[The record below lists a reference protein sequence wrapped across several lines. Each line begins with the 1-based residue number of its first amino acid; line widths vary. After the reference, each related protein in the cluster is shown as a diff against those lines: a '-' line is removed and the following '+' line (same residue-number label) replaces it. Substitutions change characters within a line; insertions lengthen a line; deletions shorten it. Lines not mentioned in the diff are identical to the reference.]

1 MLLIEKKKVLLLAF
15 DPAVAQS
22 ILEWLQDYATVTY
35 VSAEEAIFS
44 TIKSQKWDLI
54 ITDVKLPNVNDFD
67 ITKFVKS
74 INYRIPVL
82 IVADHQKVSFIL
94 SALEIHADGMQFKPL
109 NKIEFMGMVFKLV
122 GEYEEHH
129 GKEGKVV
136 LAIGAHPDDVE
147 IGCGGALARHRAEG
161 DSINILTLS
170 QGESGGDPGVRRKES
185 ELAAE
190 IQGAKLYWGNFKD
203 TRISGGVETIQHIE
217 RIINEVKP
225 THIYTHTIFDTHRDH
240 RNVHH
245 AVVSA
250 CRGVHNIFC
259 FQSPSSTVEFKPNLF
274 IEIFEEDLQQ
284 KLRAVAAFDSQAKI
298 RAYMKEDMLR
308 ATVRYWGRFC
318 HYALAEPVE
327 VLRSN
332 PIPNS
337 RYLSSD
343 SFDL

>member
-1 MLLIEKKKVLLLAF
+1 MLLAEKKKVLLLAF

-22 ILEWLQDYATVTY
+22 IVEWLRDYAEVTLI
-35 VSAEEAIFS
+35 SSEDAIFTS
-44 TIKSQKWDLI
+44 IKAQKWDLV
-54 ITDVKLPNVNDFD
+54 ITDVKLPNVSDFD
-67 ITKFVKS
+67 VTKFAKS
-74 INYRIPVL
+74 INYRVPVL

-109 NKIEFMGMVFKLV
+109 NKMEFMGLVSKLI
-122 GEYEEHH
+122 GEYQDHQHQEA
-129 GKEGKVV
+129 KIV

-147 IGCGGALARHRAEG
+147 IGCGGALSRHRAEG
-161 DSINILTLS
+161 DKINILTLT
-170 QGESGGDPGVRRKES
+170 QGELGGDPGVRKRES
-185 ELAAE
+185 EAAAK
-190 IQGAKLYWGNFKD
+190 IQGATLYWGHFKD
-203 TRISGGVETIQHIE
+203 VQISGGVETIQHIE
-217 RIINEVKP
+217 KILQEVKP
-225 THIYTHTIFDTHRDH
+225 THVYTHSIFDTHRDH

-245 AVVSA
+245 AVISA
-250 CRGVHNIFC
+250 CRGIHNIFC
-259 FQSPSSTVEFKPNLF
+259 FQSPSTSVEFKPNLF

-284 KLRAVAAFDSQAKI
+284 KLRAVAAFESQAKI
-298 RAYMKEDMLR
+298 RPYMKEDMLK

-332 PIPNS
+332 PLPDA